1 MGENMLDFL
10 RSEMLQARLR
20 KDTDWVK
27 AVSTAIGELERTVSN
42 TYVSKEDL
50 VAWAKAQLSAISKSD
65 AKAKEHGQVFEH
77 DEVYEKLLK
86 NMLPEQMSE
95 DDLYDFFTTRCAD
108 ATSLG
113 QLMATLK
120 ASKAGQYDGKLA
132 SSVAKS
138 VLPLINK

>member
-10 RSEMLQARLR
+10 RAEMLQARLR

-27 AVSTAIGELERTVSN
+27 AISTAIGELERAVSN
-42 TYVSKEDL
+42 TFVSKEDL
-50 VAWAKAQLSAISKSD
+50 VTWAKAQLSATAKSKI
-65 AKAKEHGQVFEH
+65 KAEEHGQEFEA
-77 DEVYEKLLK
+77 DPVYEKLLK
-86 NMLPEQMSE
+86 NMLPEQMDE
-95 DDLYDFFTTRCAD
+95 DDLYEFFTTRCAD

-113 QLMATLK
+113 QLMSALK
-120 ASKAGQYDGKLA
+120 AAKAGQYDGKLA